1 MNTQVN
7 REVVKI
13 GLDFR
18 PIPIDLGDGMVW
30 NFTSDPSTE
39 QWTILTSALRKF
51 SVFQGRSDEDILG
64 GGEFEEVISGLTA
77 ALAEMLVDTAQK
89 DQWIDRSYG
98 IGPQQ
103 RVSEYLMETW
113 SGFPTQQPSSSGK
126 ELSQTGSD

>member
-18 PIPIDLGDGMVW
+18 PIPIDLGDGKVW
-30 NFTSDPSTE
+30 HFTSDPSTE
-39 QWTILTSALRKF
+39 QWAILTSALRKF
-51 SVFQGRSDEDILG
+51 SVFQGRTDEDILG
-64 GGEFEEVISGLTA
+64 SGEFEGVISGLTN
-77 ALAEMLVDTAQK
+77 ALAEMLVDTDQK
-89 DQWIDRSYG
+89 REWIDRGYG

-103 RVSEYLMETW
+103 RVSEYLLETW
-113 SGFPTQQPSSSGK
+113 SGFPTQQPSSSGR